1 MVSPTGRTRSR
12 VRVPYEG
19 ATRRATV
26 SETGKDVL
34 PVRFE
39 TGEEAS
45 VAAKDLQQLKDFET
59 KDPLDGIVGP
69 LSAEEACTVRRRA
82 EELLEVK
89 DAQAAAEWCSAAL
102 QRMAFQLEG
111 GAEQHV
117 LALRG
122 REVWEGYAIQADE
135 AGSSQVRFG
144 RLLESPE
151 MRGLLKNSKNGKL
164 QVDPPSE
171 QMLPNERL
179 CSVYA
184 GHLGKE
190 QMELH
195 LSRARCWLALES
207 AQRAVLDC
215 NIALAICRCLA
226 PLPPKRAPGFELTV
240 PLLVLGMA
248 MAFARQYTVG
258 IVLCAGA
265 FLWDYLAQ
273 QRAKRQAAN
282 ADLAKVLALR
292 GRSKLQQGLAGLAQN
307 ELRWALEELGPLE
320 EGEEIKKLRREL
332 RQSKTGARKKPLLA
346 PADAAQR
353 TWRTAA
359 ADAVQVDGFLSSLN
373 LECHGKALTLADAQA
388 KGDDDRCQLGYM
400 DYCGDG
406 FNAM

>member
-1 MVSPTGRTRSR
+1 
-12 VRVPYEG
+12 
-19 ATRRATV
+19 
-26 SETGKDVL
+26 
-34 PVRFE
+34 
-39 TGEEAS
+39 
-45 VAAKDLQQLKDFET
+45 
-59 KDPLDGIVGP
+59 
-69 LSAEEACTVRRRA
+69 
-82 EELLEVK
+82 
-89 DAQAAAEWCSAAL
+89 
-102 QRMAFQLEG
+102 
-111 GAEQHV
+111 
-117 LALRG
+117 
-122 REVWEGYAIQADE
+122 
-135 AGSSQVRFG
+135 
-144 RLLESPE
+144 
-151 MRGLLKNSKNGKL
+151 
-164 QVDPPSE
+164 
-171 QMLPNERL
+171 MLPNERL

-307 ELRWALEELGPLE
+307 ELRWANTLDMCV
-320 EGEEIKKLRREL
+320 K
-332 RQSKTGARKKPLLA
+332 QSKTGARKKPLLA

-406 FNAM
+406 FNAMCGMSGQSLLQHLSPFTTLVEDRTPWESKPTNRWKAHLNQRTAVCDSRTKITKPSRRNEPILASYKRELFHVQLSLCLSWYKNPPN